1 MLVKDA
7 CLEKFHQCLTIDG
20 CLITKVMPDDNKLA
34 PNNDGL
40 KSNSV
45 GQVLNDDELVPNYY
59 EQVPNDK
66 NQWVIMMNLCLIM
79 RKQA

>member
-1 MLVKDA
+1 
-7 CLEKFHQCLTIDG
+7 
-20 CLITKVMPDDNKLA
+20 MPDDNKLA
-34 PNNDGL
+34 ANNDGL

>member
-1 MLVKDA
+1 
-7 CLEKFHQCLTIDG
+7 
-20 CLITKVMPDDNKLA
+20 MPDDNKLA

-66 NQWVIMMNLCLIM
+66 NQWVIMMNVCLII

>member
-1 MLVKDA
+1 
-7 CLEKFHQCLTIDG
+7 
-20 CLITKVMPDDNKLA
+20 MPDDNKLA

-66 NQWVIMMNLCLIM
+66 NQWVIMMNVCLVM

>member
-1 MLVKDA
+1 
-7 CLEKFHQCLTIDG
+7 
-20 CLITKVMPDDNKLA
+20 MPDDNKLA

-45 GQVLNDDELVPNYY
+45 GQVLNDDELVRNYY

>member
-1 MLVKDA
+1 
-7 CLEKFHQCLTIDG
+7 
-20 CLITKVMPDDNKLA
+20 MPDDNKLA

-66 NQWVIMMNLCLIM
+66 NQWVIMMNVCLIM

>member
-1 MLVKDA
+1 
-7 CLEKFHQCLTIDG
+7 
-20 CLITKVMPDDNKLA
+20 MPDDNKLA

-45 GQVLNDDELVPNYY
+45 GQVLNDDEIVRNYY

-66 NQWVIMMNLCLIM
+66 NQWVIMMNVCLTM

>member
-1 MLVKDA
+1 
-7 CLEKFHQCLTIDG
+7 
-20 CLITKVMPDDNKLA
+20 MPDDNKLA

-45 GQVLNDDELVPNYY
+45 GQVLNDDELVRNYY

-66 NQWVIMMNLCLIM
+66 NQWVIMMNVCLIM

>member
-1 MLVKDA
+1 
-7 CLEKFHQCLTIDG
+7 
-20 CLITKVMPDDNKLA
+20 MPDDNKLA

-45 GQVLNDDELVPNYY
+45 GQVFNDDELVPNYY

-66 NQWVIMMNLCLIM
+66 TNG
-79 RKQA
+79 

>member
-1 MLVKDA
+1 
-7 CLEKFHQCLTIDG
+7 
-20 CLITKVMPDDNKLA
+20 MPDDNKLA

>member
-1 MLVKDA
+1 
-7 CLEKFHQCLTIDG
+7 
-20 CLITKVMPDDNKLA
+20 MPDDNKLA
-34 PNNDGL
+34 PNNEGL

-45 GQVLNDDELVPNYY
+45 GQVLNDDELVRNYY

-66 NQWVIMMNLCLIM
+66 NQWVIMMNVCLIM

>member
-1 MLVKDA
+1 MS
-7 CLEKFHQCLTIDG
+7 
-20 CLITKVMPDDNKLA
+20 DDNKLA

>member
-1 MLVKDA
+1 
-7 CLEKFHQCLTIDG
+7 
-20 CLITKVMPDDNKLA
+20 MPDDNKLA

-45 GQVLNDDELVPNYY
+45 GQVLTDDELVRNYY

-66 NQWVIMMNLCLIM
+66 NQWVIMMNVCLIM

>member
-1 MLVKDA
+1 
-7 CLEKFHQCLTIDG
+7 
-20 CLITKVMPDDNKLA
+20 MPDDNKLA
-34 PNNDGL
+34 ANNDGL

-66 NQWVIMMNLCLIM
+66 NQWVIMMNLCLII

>member
-1 MLVKDA
+1 
-7 CLEKFHQCLTIDG
+7 
-20 CLITKVMPDDNKLA
+20 MPDDNKLA

-45 GQVLNDDELVPNYY
+45 GQVLNDDELVRNYY

-66 NQWVIMMNLCLIM
+66 NQWVIMMNVCLVM

>member
-1 MLVKDA
+1 
-7 CLEKFHQCLTIDG
+7 
-20 CLITKVMPDDNKLA
+20 MPDDNKLA

-45 GQVLNDDELVPNYY
+45 GQVLNDDEIVRNYY

-66 NQWVIMMNLCLIM
+66 NQWVIMMNVCLIM

>member
-1 MLVKDA
+1 
-7 CLEKFHQCLTIDG
+7 
-20 CLITKVMPDDNKLA
+20 MPDDNKLA

-45 GQVLNDDELVPNYY
+45 GQVLNDDELVRNYY

-66 NQWVIMMNLCLIM
+66 NQWVIMMNECLIM